1 MKKRT
6 SWKEW
11 AMASTALA
19 LMIIG
24 VILLL
29 IGSAGAFVYSWMSPE
44 LTNMQIFLL
53 FWWVDLVGAI
63 MVAVGSV
70 MIESL

>member
-1 MKKRT
+1 MKNRT

-11 AMASTALA
+11 AMAGGALA

-24 VILLL
+24 VIMLL
-29 IGSAGAFVYSWMSPE
+29 IGSAGAFVYSVFNPE
-44 LTNMQIFLL
+44 LTNMQIFLT
-53 FWWVDLVGAI
+53 FWWVDLLGVI